1 MTATTCT
8 QSRQKP
14 ARIRARPELVPCKCE
29 DALSIRLCMTGHAHG
44 LSGTLW
50 RMRLPDHLQHLALTR
65 AGALT
70 IRELDRAGI
79 RSRQISAAVRDGHWQ
94 RATPA
99 VVITHSLAIDRA
111 TELWVASLHF
121 DGFALGGTSAL
132 EVDGFP
138 TPSSGRI
145 HLIGP
150 RGGQKPPSTSWVLHT
165 STSHVAANAADRPS
179 AVNSS
184 MAVVQA
190 MQWAVSDRQA
200 VFVATWAIQQRLT
213 SLEVLQTLC
222 EHRPRNAGASRAR
235 RVAALLEPGVHS
247 IHEFDFAQQCKRRGL
262 PEPLRQRLRKDS
274 SGSARYTDCEF
285 VIDNRSLIVEIDGL
299 GHLDTEVR
307 VDDQWRANELTMQG
321 ATVLRVPAIV
331 LRTNPEPFFA
341 QLHRA
346 LSQLRAA

>member
-1 MTATTCT
+1 MW
-8 QSRQKP
+8 
-14 ARIRARPELVPCKCE
+14 IR
-29 DALSIRLCMTGHAHG
+29 GHAQPF
-44 LSGTLW
+44 SGTLR
-50 RMRLPDHLQHLALTR
+50 RMRLPDQLQRLALTR
-65 AGALT
+65 AGTLT
-70 IRELDRAGI
+70 IRELDKAGI

-94 RATPA
+94 RATSA
-99 VVITHSLAIDRA
+99 VVVTHSLAIDRT

-132 EVDGFP
+132 ELDGFP
-138 TPSSGRI
+138 TPSSRLI

-150 RGGQKPPSTSWVLHT
+150 RGGQKPPVPNWILHT
-165 STSHVAANAADRPS
+165 SASHVAAATADRPP

-190 MQWAVSDRQA
+190 MRWAVSDRQA
-200 VFVATWAIQQRLT
+200 VFVATWAIQQRLM
-213 SLEVLQTLC
+213 SLESLRSLC
-222 EHRPRNAGASRAR
+222 EVRPRNAGASRAR

-262 PEPLRQRLRKDS
+262 PEPLRQRERKDS
-274 SGSARYTDCEF
+274 AGCTRYTDCEF
-285 VIDNRSLIVEIDGL
+285 VVGNRSLIVEIDGL

>member
-1 MTATTCT
+1 MPPETGGDPYTTT
-8 QSRQKP
+8 LRG
-14 ARIRARPELVPCKCE
+14 RL
-29 DALSIRLCMTGHAHG
+29 LSVGPHIQ
-44 LSGTLW
+44 LW
-50 RMRLPDHLQHLALTR
+50 MCSYAQHCSSNLRRMRLPNHLQGLALTR

-70 IRELDRAGI
+70 IRELGKAGI

-99 VVITHSLAIDRA
+99 VVVTHALAIDRT

-121 DGFALGGTSAL
+121 DGFVLGGTSAL
-132 EVDGFP
+132 ELDGLP
-138 TPSSGRI
+138 TPSSRQI

-150 RGGQKPPSTSWVLHT
+150 RGGQKPPAPNWILHT
-165 STSHVAANAADRPS
+165 STSHVAAATADRPP
-179 AVNSS
+179 AANSS

-213 SLEVLQTLC
+213 SLESLRSLC
-222 EHRPRNAGASRAR
+222 ESQPRNAGASRAR
-235 RVAALLEPGVHS
+235 RVVALLEPGMHS

-262 PEPLRQRLRKDS
+262 PEPLRQRQRKDS
-274 SGSARYTDCEF
+274 SGCMRYTDCEF
-285 VIDNRSLIVEIDGL
+285 VIGNRSLIVEIDGL